1 MTRLP
6 IPGQDDGTWG
16 GILNDFLAVAHNTD
30 GTLKNG
36 AAAND
41 TSVVHTTGN
50 ETVGGIKTFTAS
62 PVVPTPTTG
71 GQAANKTY
79 VDSVATS
86 GAPDATTSSKGIVQL
101 AGDLGGV
108 GTAAAAP
115 VISNGAITDAKV
127 SASAAIAKSKLASLS
142 IVDADVSAISET
154 KITNLTSDLASK
166 QAADAT
172 LTALAGLDATAGMVV
187 ETAADT
193 FTKRTLTAGSTKVT
207 ITTGTGAAGN
217 PTVDVNEANFA
228 KIPQSAVTNLTS
240 SLAAKE
246 ATANKGTASGYASL
260 NSSTRVPAA
269 QLGQSPTNLTDAA
282 TITVDASLGNQFR
295 VTLAGNR
302 TLANPTNAFD
312 GQMLMFSIKQDA
324 TGSRT
329 ITLDTKY
336 RFGTDITSI
345 TLSTT
350 AGKTDK
356 LGVQYNSSD
365 DKFDVISFVRGF

>member
-6 IPGQDDGTWG
+6 VPGQDDGKWG
-16 GILNDFLAVAHNTD
+16 DILNDFLSVAHNTD

-36 AAAND
+36 AAATD

-50 ETVGGIKTFTAS
+50 ETVGGTKTFTAS

-79 VDSVATS
+79 VDSVASS
-86 GAPDATTSSKGIVQL
+86 GAPDATASTKGVVQL
-101 AGDLGGV
+101 TGDLGG
-108 GTAAAAP
+108 TAASP
-115 VISNGAITDAKV
+115 TVPG
-127 SASAAIAKSKLASLS
+127 
-142 IVDADVSAISET
+142 
-154 KITNLTSDLASK
+154 LASK

-172 LTALAGLDATAGMVV
+172 LTALAGLDTTAGLVV

-207 ITTGTGAAGN
+207 VTNGSGAAGN
-217 PTVDVNEANFA
+217 PTIDVNEANFA
-228 KIPQSAVTNLTS
+228 NIPQSAVTNLTS

-246 ATANKGTASGYASL
+246 ATANKGVASGYASL
-260 NSSTRVPAA
+260 NSSTRVPAP
-269 QLGQSPTNLTDAA
+269 QLGQSPINLTDAA

-295 VTLAGNR
+295 VTLGGNR

-324 TGSRT
+324 TGGRT
-329 ITLDTKY
+329 LTLDTKY

-350 AGKTDK
+350 TGKTDK
-356 LGVQYNSSD
+356 LGVQYNQAD